1 VHCLHHR
8 GNKTFYS
15 NTKRPKVLFCYN
27 FVNKIINEKEDV
39 LLVAKPNLFVIGTIT
54 LPKLKIL
61 LAMVVD
67 AKIGT
72 NAKIGSDMKIDI
84 NKLIFYFLRTLGK
97 ISVDTTPI
105 QIKVHDMKIAKWN
118 LS

>member
-1 VHCLHHR
+1 LLI
-8 GNKTFYS
+8 KS
-15 NTKRPKVLFCYN
+15 
-27 FVNKIINEKEDV
+27 NEKEDV
-39 LLVAKPNLFVIGTIT
+39 LLVAKPNLFAIGTIT

-72 NAKIGSDMKIDI
+72 NAKLDTDAKTDTNSKIGTKTKIGIDMKIDI
-84 NKLIFYFLRTLGK
+84 NKLIFYFLYTPRK
-97 ISVDTTPI
+97 ISMDTTLI

-118 LS
+118 LSEEV